1 MASLPIDR
9 AIQQFLD
16 SVKVERGLSRNT
28 VAAYATD
35 LAEFT
40 GQLTEAGVSDVGAVM
55 SIHVLDYLT
64 RLASIKRSARS
75 QARKLIALRQFFR
88 FLKVEKVIEA
98 DPTENIEMP
107 RFGRALPEFLT
118 IEEVDRLLLAPAE
131 DNLHAL
137 RDIAMIDTLYS
148 TGIRVSELVR
158 LKVQDV
164 NLTAGYLLAFG
175 KGSKERIVPLGEAAV
190 AAIKRYLEGG
200 RPAYLKRARR
210 QSSIETLFLSQQGG
224 PITRQGMWKRLAMF
238 AKKAGITRAISPH
251 KLRHSFA
258 THLVERGADL
268 RAVQAMLGHVD
279 IGTTEIY
286 THVSR
291 THLLGIYD
299 KFHPRAS

>member
-1 MASLPIDR
+1 MAALPIDR

-16 SVKVERGLSRNT
+16 AVKVERGLSRNT
-28 VAAYATD
+28 VSAYGTD
-35 LAEFT
+35 LAEFSE
-40 GQLTEAGVSDVGAVM
+40 QMAEAGVTDAGAVS
-55 SIHVLDYLT
+55 SIHILDSLT
-64 RLASIKRSARS
+64 RLAKLKRSSRS
-75 QARKLIALRQFFR
+75 QARKLISLRQFFR
-88 FLKVEKVIEA
+88 FLKFEKLIET

-118 IEEVDRLLLAPAE
+118 IEEVDRLLLAPVD

-137 RDIAMIDTLYS
+137 RDVAMIDTLYS
-148 TGIRVSELVR
+148 TGLRVSELVR
-158 LKVQDV
+158 LRVQDV
-164 NLTAGYLLAFG
+164 NLTAGYVLAFG
-175 KGSKERIVPLGEAAV
+175 KGSKERIVPLGEAAM
-190 AAIKRYLEGG
+190 AAIKLYMEQG
-200 RPAYLKRARR
+200 RPTYLRRARK
-210 QSSIETLFLSQQGG
+210 QSELDTLFLSQQGG
-224 PITRQGMWKRLAMF
+224 PMTRQAFWKRLGEF
-238 AKKAGITRAISPH
+238 ALKAGITRAISPH

-299 KFHPRAS
+299 KYHPRAS

>member
-16 SVKVERGLSRNT
+16 AVKVERGLSRNT
-28 VAAYATD
+28 VSAYATD
-35 LAEFT
+35 LAEFA
-40 GQLTEAGVSDVGAVM
+40 GQLAEAGVSDVGSVA

-64 RLASIKRSARS
+64 RLASIKRSSRS
-75 QARKLIALRQFFR
+75 QARKLISLRQFFR
-88 FLKVEKVIEA
+88 FLKLEKLVEA

-118 IEEVDRLLLAPAE
+118 LEEVDRLLLAPVE

-148 TGIRVSELVR
+148 TGLRVSELVR

-175 KGSKERIVPLGEAAV
+175 KGSKERLVPLGEAAMG
-190 AAIKRYLEGG
+190 AIKRYMEEG
-200 RPAYLKRARR
+200 RPTYLRRARK
-210 QSSIETLFLSQQGG
+210 QSEIDTLFLSQQGG
-224 PITRQGMWKRLAMF
+224 PMTRQAFWKRLGYF
-238 AKKAGITRAISPH
+238 AQKAGINRAISPH

>member
-16 SVKVERGLSRNT
+16 SVKVERGLARNT

-40 GQLTEAGVSDVGAVM
+40 GQLAEAGVSDVNAVA
-55 SIHVLDYLT
+55 SIHILDYLT
-64 RLASIKRSARS
+64 RLAGIKRSSRS

-88 FLKVEKVIEA
+88 FLKVEKVIEV

-131 DNLHAL
+131 DNLHAS

-148 TGIRVSELVR
+148 TGVRVSELVR

-190 AAIKRYLEGG
+190 AAIKRYLEEG
-200 RPAYLKRARR
+200 RPTYLKRARR

-224 PITRQGMWKRLAMF
+224 PMTRQAMWKRLAIF
-238 AKKAGITRAISPH
+238 AQKAGIMRPISPH

-268 RAVQAMLGHVD
+268 RALQAMLGHVD